1 MNPFMEISAD
11 NYCVDELNCV
21 CKTCTKKFS
30 ECVPS
35 NYELVCFLLEN
46 GEKRF
51 LPTYGKY
58 GYLDLLGRL
67 VSDWNPAKPI
77 TKSVSNQFI
86 AELQNITPYKIRE
99 SLLQCPSCGS
109 SAIQVMKRTAQYG
122 RTVKWLEINQSLI
135 DNNLRNCY

>member
-1 MNPFMEISAD
+1 MNPFMKISLD
-11 NYCVDELNCV
+11 NYCVDELDCV
-21 CKTCTKKFS
+21 CKTCKKEFS
-30 ECVPS
+30 ECAPS
-35 NYELVCFLLEN
+35 DYELVCFLLEN

-77 TKSVSNQFI
+77 TESVSNQFI
-86 AELQNITPYKIRE
+86 AELQNITPYQIKEYQLI
-99 SLLQCPSCGS
+99 CPSCGS
-109 SAIQVMKRTAQYG
+109 TAIQVMKKTAQYG

-135 DNNLRNCY
+135 DNDHNTL

>member
-1 MNPFMEISAD
+1 MLVSVKPIFNSKMEA
-11 NYCVDELNCV
+11 
-21 CKTCTKKFS
+21 
-30 ECVPS
+30 
-35 NYELVCFLLEN
+35 LLEN

-77 TKSVSNQFI
+77 TESVSNQFI
-86 AELQNITPYKIRE
+86 AELQNITPYQIKEYQLI
-99 SLLQCPSCGS
+99 CPSCGS
-109 SAIQVMKRTAQYG
+109 TAIQVMKKTAQYG

-135 DNNLRNCY
+135 DNDHNTL